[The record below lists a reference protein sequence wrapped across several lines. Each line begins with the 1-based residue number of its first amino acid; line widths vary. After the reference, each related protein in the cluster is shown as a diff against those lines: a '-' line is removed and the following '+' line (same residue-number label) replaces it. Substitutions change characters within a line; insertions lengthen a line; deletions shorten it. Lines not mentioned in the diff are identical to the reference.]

1 VKLNKK
7 TMNEIVIIDEQKC
20 TGCGAC
26 VDLCP
31 KDILYIDEAS
41 KKCKVTDETI
51 CDKLRGCE
59 RVCLTE
65 AIKIH

>member
-1 VKLNKK
+1 MSNQDVVK
-7 TMNEIVIIDEQKC
+7 IDRELC

-26 VDLCP
+26 VDMCP
-31 KDILYIDEAS
+31 RGILYLEDDSCQVNEKS
-41 KKCKVTDETI
+41 P

-59 RVCLTE
+59 RVCPVD